1 MRNKHAVPVI
11 ILLFCALSTLY
22 FVQLDTSTHDTPNR
36 NSSNSD
42 KFLLP
47 TLEPGLSPRNPEV
60 EADVVDVNLEP
71 CNCSRRLTRLTPV
84 ETISLS
90 ETTCSEASFARGGNQ
105 KVVSFSYY
113 EKNKKWSQKRLKTG
127 KIKDNVFLRGLGIN
141 LDLLPRLY
149 PGRRQYNKL
158 STKNFPDFI
167 SKFSPMNAMLP
178 NVSESLLKIF
188 YSF

>member
-1 MRNKHAVPVI
+1 MHSYA
-11 ILLFCALSTLY
+11 Y
-22 FVQLDTSTHDTPNR
+22 
-36 NSSNSD
+36 NS
-42 KFLLP
+42 L
-47 TLEPGLSPRNPEV
+47 TGLS
-60 EADVVDVNLEP
+60 
-71 CNCSRRLTRLTPV
+71 
-84 ETISLS
+84 
-90 ETTCSEASFARGGNQ
+90 
-105 KVVSFSYY
+105 VSFSYY

-158 STKNFPDFI
+158 STKNFHDFI
-167 SKFSPMNAMLP
+167 SKSSPMNAMLP

>member
-22 FVQLDTSTHDTPNR
+22 FVQLDTSTHDTPI
-36 NSSNSD
+36 
-42 KFLLP
+42 
-47 TLEPGLSPRNPEV
+47 SPRNPEV

-71 CNCSRRLTRLTPV
+71 CKCSRRLTRLTPV

-90 ETTCSEASFARGGNQ
+90 ETTCSEASFARGENQ

-167 SKFSPMNAMLP
+167 SKSSPMNGPMS
-178 NVSESLLKIF
+178 VKVF
-188 YSF
+188 